1 MGDGFDAFREALSA
15 FLGVSQYLGLALYVG
30 IEEVGIPFPVPA
42 DTLLVLM
49 GYQISRGEA
58 HPLLVLLVTVGSA
71 TLGASIQ
78 YWLGRYFGTRLINR
92 LRGIFR
98 LSHER
103 QERIEV
109 WLRRYQ
115 FWAVILLR
123 LVPGFRVIL
132 TLVCGVSRVDFRL
145 FVPSV
150 AISATIWACI
160 FVGLGWALGDE
171 YELLVEAIE
180 ENVSIGISIAVVA
193 GAVLLAI
200 GLFRLRRRIFRRR
213 ESAR

>member
-1 MGDGFDAFREALSA
+1 
-15 FLGVSQYLGLALYVG
+15 
-30 IEEVGIPFPVPA
+30 
-42 DTLLVLM
+42 
-49 GYQISRGEA
+49 
-58 HPLLVLLVTVGSA
+58 
-71 TLGASIQ
+71 
-78 YWLGRYFGTRLINR
+78 
-92 LRGIFR
+92 GIFR

-180 ENVSIGISIAVVA
+180 ENVSIGVSLAVVA
-193 GAVLLAI
+193 GVVLLAFAI
-200 GLFRLRRRIFRRR
+200 FRLRRRIFRRR

>member
-1 MGDGFDAFREALSA
+1 MADGFDAFREALSA
-15 FLGVSQYLGLALYVG
+15 FLEANQFLGLALYVG
-30 IEEVGIPFPVPA
+30 IEEVGVPFPVPA
-42 DTLLVLM
+42 DTLIVLM
-49 GYQISRGEA
+49 GYQVSRGEA
-58 HPLLVLLVTVGSA
+58 HPLLVLAVTVGSA

-92 LRGIFR
+92 FRGVFR

-103 QERIEV
+103 QRRIEV
-109 WLRRYQ
+109 QVRRHQ
-115 FWAVILLR
+115 VWTVILLR

-150 AISATIWACI
+150 AISATIWASI
-160 FVGLGWALGDE
+160 FMGLGWVLGDE

-180 ENVSIGISIAVVA
+180 ENVSIGIVLAVVA
-193 GAVLLAI
+193 GALLVAL
-200 GLFRLRRRIFRRR
+200 GLFRLRRRIFRR
-213 ESAR
+213 A